1 MQNNA
6 IYKKHFCTFAV
17 RNIKNKSI
25 VIMDSLV
32 KIYFRLLQ
40 ETEVK
45 TFRYLYSDIDWN
57 ERCIAIIGAK
67 GVGKTTMLLQHIK
80 ATFEDKNKVLY
91 ASLDNSWFA
100 KHTIFELADEF
111 YMNGGTHLFLDEI
124 HHYPNWTTEIKNI
137 YDSFPKLKI
146 VFTGSSLLQ
155 IYKSTA
161 DLSRRVVYENLEGLS
176 FREFLKFEK
185 VGDFPAFSLK
195 EIVEN
200 HQNIAFQ
207 ITENIKIMPLFKKYL
222 KYGYYLFYKE
232 GLKKYDIKLQE
243 AVNNVI
249 DIDIPAIE
257 NIEFASRHKL
267 KRLLAILSTLV
278 PYTPK
283 ITDLSIAID
292 SNRNNTVKYLSLL
305 ANAKLLNLVS
315 YKNKTIGDLTKPD
328 KVLLNNTNLSYLYGD
343 NANIGSA
350 RETFFVNQ
358 LSVIADVILAPQGD
372 FIVGNYT
379 FEVGGK
385 NKSFEQIKDIPNS
398 FVVADDIEIGHKN
411 KIPLW
416 LFGLLY

>member
-1 MQNNA
+1 M
-6 IYKKHFCTFAV
+6 YLCGY
-17 RNIKNKSI
+17 
-25 VIMDSLV
+25 MESLI
-32 KIYFRLLQ
+32 KIYLRLLQ
-40 ETEVK
+40 ETEAK
-45 TFRYLYSDIDWN
+45 TFRYLYPNIDWN
-57 ERCIAIIGAK
+57 EHCIGIIGAR

-80 ATFEDKNKVLY
+80 HTFTNKNEALF
-91 ASLDNSWFA
+91 ASLDNTWFA
-100 KHTIFELADEF
+100 NHSIFDLADEF
-111 YMNGGTHLFLDEI
+111 YLNGGTHLFLDEI
-124 HHYPNWTTEIKNI
+124 HHYPNWANEIKNI

-161 DLSRRVVYENLEGLS
+161 DLSRRVVYEKLEGLS

-185 VGDFPAFSLK
+185 IDDFPVLSMK

-200 HQNIAFQ
+200 HQDIAFR
-207 ITENIKIMPLFKKYL
+207 ITENLKIIPLFKKYL
-222 KYGYYLFYKE
+222 KNGYFLFYKE
-232 GLKKYDIKLQE
+232 GLGKYEINLQE

-257 NIEFASRHKL
+257 NIEFESRHKL

-278 PYTPK
+278 PYTPN
-283 ITDLSIAID
+283 ITDLSVAID
-292 SNRNNTVKYLSLL
+292 SNRNNTVKYLFLL

-343 NANIGSA
+343 NANIGNA

-358 LSVIADVILAPQGD
+358 LNAVANVILAPQGD
-372 FIVGNYT
+372 FMVDNYT
-379 FEVGGK
+379 FEVSGK
-385 NKSFEQIKDIPNS
+385 SKSFKQIKDIQNS
-398 FVVADDIEIGHKN
+398 FVVADDIEIGHGN

-416 LFGLLY
+416 LFGMLY

>member
-1 MQNNA
+1 M
-6 IYKKHFCTFAV
+6 YLCGY
-17 RNIKNKSI
+17 
-25 VIMDSLV
+25 MESLI
-32 KIYFRLLQ
+32 KIYLRLLQ
-40 ETEVK
+40 ETEAK
-45 TFRYLYSDIDWN
+45 TFRYLYQSIDWN

-80 ATFEDKNKVLY
+80 HTFANKNEALF
-91 ASLDNSWFA
+91 ASLDNTWFA
-100 KHTIFELADEF
+100 NHSIFDLADEF
-111 YMNGGTHLFLDEI
+111 YLNGGTHLFLDEI
-124 HHYPNWTTEIKNI
+124 HHYPNWATEIKNI

-161 DLSRRVVYENLEGLS
+161 DLSRRVVYEKLEGLS

-185 VGDFPAFSLK
+185 MGDFPVLSMK

-200 HQNIAFQ
+200 HQDIAFR
-207 ITENIKIMPLFKKYL
+207 ITENLKIIPLFKKYL
-222 KYGYYLFYKE
+222 KNGYYLFYKE
-232 GLKKYDIKLQE
+232 GLSKYEIKLQE

-257 NIEFASRHKL
+257 NIEFESRHKL
-267 KRLLAILSTLV
+267 KRLVAILSTLV
-278 PYTPK
+278 PYTPN
-283 ITDLSIAID
+283 ITDLSVAID
-292 SNRNNTVKYLSLL
+292 SNRNNTVKYLFLL

-358 LSVIADVILAPQGD
+358 LNAVANVILAPQGD
-372 FIVGNYT
+372 FMVDNYT
-379 FEVGGK
+379 FEIGRK
-385 NKSFEQIKDIPNS
+385 KKPFDQIKDILNS
-398 FVVADDIEIGHKN
+398 FVVADDIETGHGN

-416 LFGLLY
+416 LFGMLY

>member
-1 MQNNA
+1 ME
-6 IYKKHFCTFAV
+6 
-17 RNIKNKSI
+17 
-25 VIMDSLV
+25 SLI
-32 KIYFRLLQ
+32 KIYLRLLQ
-40 ETEVK
+40 ETEAK
-45 TFRYLYSDIDWN
+45 TFRYLYPNIDWN
-57 ERCIAIIGAK
+57 EHCIGIIGAR

-80 ATFEDKNKVLY
+80 HTFANKNEALF
-91 ASLDNSWFA
+91 ASLDNTWFA
-100 KHTIFELADEF
+100 NHSIFDLADEF
-111 YMNGGTHLFLDEI
+111 YLNGGTHLFLDEI
-124 HHYPNWTTEIKNI
+124 HHYPNWATEIKNI

-161 DLSRRVVYENLEGLS
+161 DLSRRVVYEKLEGLS

-185 VGDFPAFSLK
+185 MGDFPVLSMK

-200 HQNIAFQ
+200 HQDIAFR
-207 ITENIKIMPLFKKYL
+207 ITENLKIIPLFKKYL
-222 KYGYYLFYKE
+222 KNGYYLFYKE
-232 GLKKYDIKLQE
+232 GLSKYEIKLQE

-257 NIEFASRHKL
+257 NIEFESRHKL
-267 KRLLAILSTLV
+267 KRLVAILSTLV
-278 PYTPK
+278 PYTPN
-283 ITDLSIAID
+283 ITDLSVAID
-292 SNRNNTVKYLSLL
+292 SNRNNTVKYLFLL

-358 LSVIADVILAPQGD
+358 LNAVANVILAPQGD
-372 FIVGNYT
+372 FMVDNYT
-379 FEVGGK
+379 FEIGGK
-385 NKSFEQIKDIPNS
+385 KKPFDQIKDILNS
-398 FVVADDIEIGHKN
+398 FVVADDIEIGHGN

-416 LFGLLY
+416 LFGMLY

>member
-1 MQNNA
+1 
-6 IYKKHFCTFAV
+6 
-17 RNIKNKSI
+17 
-25 VIMDSLV
+25 MDSLI
-32 KIYFRLLQ
+32 KIYLRLLQ
-40 ETEVK
+40 ETDEK
-45 TFRYLYSDIDWN
+45 KFRYLYPNIDWN

-80 ATFEDKNKVLY
+80 NTFANKNDAVF
-91 ASLDNSWFA
+91 ASLDNTWFA
-100 KHTIFELADEF
+100 NHSIFDLADEF
-111 YMNGGTHLFLDEI
+111 YLNGGTHLFLDEI
-124 HHYPNWTTEIKNI
+124 HHYPNWATEIKNI

-161 DLSRRVVYENLEGLS
+161 DLSRRVVYETLEGLS
-176 FREFLKFEK
+176 FREFLKFEN
-185 VGDFPAFSLK
+185 VGDFPVFSLK

-200 HQNIAFQ
+200 HQNIAFD

-222 KYGYYLFYKE
+222 KNGYYLFYKE
-232 GLKKYDIKLQE
+232 GLRKYETKLQE

-249 DIDIPAIE
+249 DIDIPTIE
-257 NIEFASRHKL
+257 NIEFESRHKL
-267 KRLLAILSTLV
+267 KKLLAILSALV
-278 PYTPK
+278 PYTPN
-283 ITDLSIAID
+283 ITDLSAAID

-343 NANIGSA
+343 NANIGNA

-358 LSVIADVILAPQGD
+358 LNAVADVILAPQGD
-372 FIVGNYT
+372 FMIDNYT

-385 NKSFEQIKDIPNS
+385 RKTFDQIKDIPNS

>member
-1 MQNNA
+1 ME
-6 IYKKHFCTFAV
+6 
-17 RNIKNKSI
+17 
-25 VIMDSLV
+25 SLI
-32 KIYFRLLQ
+32 KIYLRLLQ
-40 ETEVK
+40 ETEAK
-45 TFRYLYSDIDWN
+45 TFRYLYPNIDWN
-57 ERCIAIIGAK
+57 EHCIGIIGAR

-80 ATFEDKNKVLY
+80 HTFANKNEALF
-91 ASLDNSWFA
+91 ASLDNTWFA
-100 KHTIFELADEF
+100 NHSIFDLADEF
-111 YMNGGTHLFLDEI
+111 YLNGGTHLFLDEI
-124 HHYPNWTTEIKNI
+124 HHYPNWATEIKNI

-161 DLSRRVVYENLEGLS
+161 DLSRRVVYEKLEGLS

-185 VGDFPAFSLK
+185 MGDFPVLSMK

-200 HQNIAFQ
+200 HQDIAFR
-207 ITENIKIMPLFKKYL
+207 ITENLKIIPLFKKYL
-222 KYGYYLFYKE
+222 KNGYYLFYKE
-232 GLKKYDIKLQE
+232 GLSKYEIKLQE

-257 NIEFASRHKL
+257 NIEFESRHKL

-278 PYTPK
+278 PYTPN
-283 ITDLSIAID
+283 ITDLSVAID
-292 SNRNNTVKYLSLL
+292 SNRNNTVKYLFLL

-343 NANIGSA
+343 NANIGNA

-358 LSVIADVILAPQGD
+358 LNAVANVILAPQGD
-372 FIVGNYT
+372 FMVDNYT
-379 FEVGGK
+379 FEVSGK
-385 NKSFEQIKDIPNS
+385 SKSFKQIKDIQNS
-398 FVVADDIEIGHKN
+398 FVVADDIEIGHGN

-416 LFGLLY
+416 LFGMLY

>member
-1 MQNNA
+1 ME
-6 IYKKHFCTFAV
+6 
-17 RNIKNKSI
+17 
-25 VIMDSLV
+25 SLI
-32 KIYFRLLQ
+32 KIYLRLLQ
-40 ETEVK
+40 ETEAK
-45 TFRYLYSDIDWN
+45 TFRYLYPNIDWN
-57 ERCIAIIGAK
+57 EHCIGIIGAR

-80 ATFEDKNKVLY
+80 HTFTNKNEALF
-91 ASLDNSWFA
+91 ASLDNTWFA
-100 KHTIFELADEF
+100 NHSIFDLADEF
-111 YMNGGTHLFLDEI
+111 YLNGGTHLFLDEI
-124 HHYPNWTTEIKNI
+124 HHYPNWANEIKNI

-161 DLSRRVVYENLEGLS
+161 DLSRRVVYEKLEGLS

-185 VGDFPAFSLK
+185 IDDFPVLSMK

-200 HQNIAFQ
+200 HQDIAFR
-207 ITENIKIMPLFKKYL
+207 ITENLKIIPLFKKYL
-222 KYGYYLFYKE
+222 KNGYFLFYKE
-232 GLKKYDIKLQE
+232 GLGKYEINLQE

-257 NIEFASRHKL
+257 NIEFESRHKL

-278 PYTPK
+278 PYTPN
-283 ITDLSIAID
+283 ITDLSVAID
-292 SNRNNTVKYLSLL
+292 SNRNNTVKYLFLL

-343 NANIGSA
+343 NANIGNA

-358 LSVIADVILAPQGD
+358 LNAVANVILAPQGD
-372 FIVGNYT
+372 FMVDNYT

-385 NKSFEQIKDIPNS
+385 SKSFKQIKDIQNS
-398 FVVADDIEIGHKN
+398 FVVADDIEIGHGN

-416 LFGLLY
+416 LFGMLY

>member
-1 MQNNA
+1 ME
-6 IYKKHFCTFAV
+6 
-17 RNIKNKSI
+17 
-25 VIMDSLV
+25 SLI
-32 KIYFRLLQ
+32 KIYLRLLQ
-40 ETEVK
+40 ETEAK
-45 TFRYLYSDIDWN
+45 TFRYLYPNIDWN
-57 ERCIAIIGAK
+57 EHCIGIIGAR

-80 ATFEDKNKVLY
+80 HTFANKNEALF
-91 ASLDNSWFA
+91 ASLDNTWFA
-100 KHTIFELADEF
+100 NHSIFDLADEF
-111 YMNGGTHLFLDEI
+111 YLNGGTHLFLDEI
-124 HHYPNWTTEIKNI
+124 HHYPNWATEIKNI

-161 DLSRRVVYENLEGLS
+161 DLSRRVVYEKLEGLS

-185 VGDFPAFSLK
+185 MGDFPVLSMK

-200 HQNIAFQ
+200 HQDIAFR
-207 ITENIKIMPLFKKYL
+207 ITENLKIIPLFKKYL
-222 KYGYYLFYKE
+222 KNGYFLFYKE
-232 GLKKYDIKLQE
+232 GLGKYEINLQE

-257 NIEFASRHKL
+257 NIEFESRHKL
-267 KRLLAILSTLV
+267 KRLVAILSTLV
-278 PYTPK
+278 PYTPN
-283 ITDLSIAID
+283 ITDLSVAID
-292 SNRNNTVKYLSLL
+292 SNRNNTVKYLFLL

-358 LSVIADVILAPQGD
+358 LNAVANVILAPQGD
-372 FIVGNYT
+372 FMVDNYT

-385 NKSFEQIKDIPNS
+385 SKSFKQIKDIQNS
-398 FVVADDIEIGHKN
+398 FVVADDIEIGHGN

-416 LFGLLY
+416 LFGMLY

>member
-1 MQNNA
+1 MQKNN
-6 IYKKHFCTFAV
+6 Y
-17 RNIKNKSI
+17 
-25 VIMDSLV
+25 MESLI
-32 KIYFRLLQ
+32 KIYLRLLQ
-40 ETEVK
+40 ETDAK
-45 TFRYLYSDIDWN
+45 TFRYLYQNIDWD

-80 ATFEDKNKVLY
+80 HTFANKNEALF
-91 ASLDNSWFA
+91 ASLDNTWFA
-100 KHTIFELADEF
+100 NHSIFDLADEF
-111 YMNGGTHLFLDEI
+111 YLNGGTHLFLDEI
-124 HHYPNWTTEIKNI
+124 HHYPNWATEIKNI

-161 DLSRRVVYENLEGLS
+161 DLSRRVVYEKLEGLS

-185 VGDFPAFSLK
+185 MGDFPVLSMK

-200 HQNIAFQ
+200 HQDIAFR
-207 ITENIKIMPLFKKYL
+207 ITENLKIIPLFKKYL
-222 KYGYYLFYKE
+222 KNGYYLFYKE
-232 GLKKYDIKLQE
+232 GLSKYEIKLQE

-257 NIEFASRHKL
+257 NIEFESRYKL

-278 PYTPK
+278 PYTPN
-283 ITDLSIAID
+283 ITDLSVAID
-292 SNRNNTVKYLSLL
+292 SNRNNTVKYLFLL

-358 LSVIADVILAPQGD
+358 LNAVANIILAPQGD
-372 FIVGNYT
+372 FMVDNYT

-385 NKSFEQIKDIPNS
+385 KKPFDQIKDILNS
-398 FVVADDIEIGHKN
+398 FVVADDIETGHGN

-416 LFGLLY
+416 LFGMLY

>member
-1 MQNNA
+1 
-6 IYKKHFCTFAV
+6 
-17 RNIKNKSI
+17 
-25 VIMDSLV
+25 MDSLV
-32 KIYFRLLQ
+32 KIYLRLLQ

-45 TFRYLYSDIDWN
+45 TFRYLYSNIDWN

-80 ATFEDKNKVLY
+80 ATFEDKNEALY

-100 KHTIFELADEF
+100 NHTIFELADEF

-124 HHYPNWTTEIKNI
+124 HHYPGWSTEIKNI

-185 VGDFPAFSLK
+185 VSDFPAFSLK

-207 ITENIKIMPLFKKYL
+207 ITENIKIMPLFRKYL

-249 DIDIPAIE
+249 DIDVPAIE
-257 NIEFASRHKL
+257 NIEFESRHKL
-267 KRLLAILSTLV
+267 KRLLAILSTVV

-283 ITDLSIAID
+283 ITDLSTAIG

-328 KVLLNNTNLSYLYGD
+328 KVLLNNTNLSYLYD
-343 NANIGSA
+343 EKANIGSA

-358 LSVIADVILAPQGD
+358 LSAIADVILAPQGD
-372 FIVGNYT
+372 FMVENYT

-385 NKSFEQIKDIPNS
+385 RKTFEQIKNVPNS

-416 LFGLLY
+416 MFGLLY

>member
-1 MQNNA
+1 ME
-6 IYKKHFCTFAV
+6 
-17 RNIKNKSI
+17 
-25 VIMDSLV
+25 SLI
-32 KIYFRLLQ
+32 KIYLRLLQ
-40 ETEVK
+40 ETDAK
-45 TFRYLYSDIDWN
+45 TFRYLYQNIDWE

-80 ATFEDKNKVLY
+80 HTFANKNEALF
-91 ASLDNSWFA
+91 ASLDNTWFA
-100 KHTIFELADEF
+100 NHSIFDLADEF
-111 YMNGGTHLFLDEI
+111 YLNGGTHLFLDEI
-124 HHYPNWTTEIKNI
+124 HHYPNWATEIKNI
-137 YDSFPKLKI
+137 YDSFPKLKV

-155 IYKSTA
+155 IYNSTA
-161 DLSRRVVYENLEGLS
+161 DLSRRVVYEKLEGLS

-185 VGDFPAFSLK
+185 MGDFPVLSMK

-200 HQNIAFQ
+200 HQDIAFR
-207 ITENIKIMPLFKKYL
+207 ITENLKIIPLFKKYL
-222 KYGYYLFYKE
+222 KNGYYLFYKE
-232 GLKKYDIKLQE
+232 GLSKYEIKLQE

-257 NIEFASRHKL
+257 NIEFESRHKL

-278 PYTPK
+278 PYTPN
-283 ITDLSIAID
+283 ITDLSVAID
-292 SNRNNTVKYLSLL
+292 SNRNNTVKYLFLL

-358 LSVIADVILAPQGD
+358 LNAVANVILAPQGD
-372 FIVGNYT
+372 FMVDNYT
-379 FEVGGK
+379 FEIGGK
-385 NKSFEQIKDIPNS
+385 KKPFDQIKDILNS
-398 FVVADDIEIGHKN
+398 FVVADDIETGHGN

-416 LFGLLY
+416 LFGMLY

>member
-1 MQNNA
+1 
-6 IYKKHFCTFAV
+6 
-17 RNIKNKSI
+17 
-25 VIMDSLV
+25 MDSLE
-32 KIYFRLLQ
+32 KIYLRLLQ

-45 TFRYLYSDIDWN
+45 SFRYLYSNIDWN

-80 ATFEDKNKVLY
+80 ASFKNKNEALY
-91 ASLDNSWFA
+91 VSLDNSWFA
-100 KHTIFELADEF
+100 NHTIFELADEL

-137 YDSFPKLKI
+137 YDSFPKMKI

-185 VGDFPAFSLK
+185 IGDFPVFSLK

-222 KYGYYLFYKE
+222 KNGYYLFYKE
-232 GLKKYDIKLQE
+232 GLRKYDRKLQE
-243 AVNNVI
+243 AVNNII
-249 DIDIPAIE
+249 DIDVPAIE
-257 NIEFASRHKL
+257 NIEFESRRKL
-267 KRLLAILSTLV
+267 KKLLAILATLV

-283 ITDLSIAID
+283 ITDLSTAIN
-292 SNRNNTVKYLSLL
+292 SNRNNTVRYLSLL

-328 KVLLNNTNLSYLYGD
+328 KVLLNNTNLSYLYGE

-358 LSVIADVILAPQGD
+358 LSAVADVILAPQGD
-372 FIVGNYT
+372 FMIDNYT

-385 NKSFEQIKDIPNS
+385 KKSFDQIKNIPNS

-411 KIPLW
+411 KIPIW

>member
-1 MQNNA
+1 ME
-6 IYKKHFCTFAV
+6 
-17 RNIKNKSI
+17 
-25 VIMDSLV
+25 SLV
-32 KIYFRLLQ
+32 KIYLRLLQ
-40 ETEVK
+40 ETDSQ
-45 TFRYLYSDIDWN
+45 TFRYLYPNIDWN

-80 ATFEDKNKVLY
+80 TTFADKNQALF
-91 ASLDNSWFA
+91 ASLDNAWFA
-100 KHTIFELADEF
+100 NHSIFELADEF

-124 HHYPNWTTEIKNI
+124 HHYPNWATEIKNI
-137 YDSFPKLKI
+137 YDSFQKLKV

-161 DLSRRVVYENLEGLS
+161 DLSRRVVYETLEGLS
-176 FREFLKFEK
+176 FREFLQFEK
-185 VGDFPAFSLK
+185 IGEFPALSLN

-222 KYGYYLFYKE
+222 KNGYYFFYKE
-232 GLKKYDIKLQE
+232 GLKKYEIKLQE
-243 AVNNVI
+243 AINNVI
-249 DIDIPAIE
+249 DVDIPSIE
-257 NIEFASRHKL
+257 NIEFESRHKI
-267 KRLLAILSTLV
+267 KKLLAILSALV

-283 ITDLSIAID
+283 ITDLSAAINT
-292 SNRNNTVKYLSLL
+292 NRNNTVKYLSFL
-305 ANAKLLNLVS
+305 ANAKLLNLIS

-328 KVLLNNTNLSYLYGD
+328 KVLLNNTNLAYVFGE
-343 NANIGSA
+343 NANVGSA

-358 LSVIADVILAPQGD
+358 LNAIANVTLAPQGD
-372 FIVGNYT
+372 FIVDKYT

-385 NKSFEQIKDIPNS
+385 GKTFDQIKDIPNS

-416 LFGLLY
+416 LFGMLY

>member
-1 MQNNA
+1 ME
-6 IYKKHFCTFAV
+6 
-17 RNIKNKSI
+17 
-25 VIMDSLV
+25 SLM

-40 ETEVK
+40 ETDDK
-45 TFRYLYSDIDWN
+45 MFRYLYQNIDWN

-80 ATFEDKNKVLY
+80 TTFANKEEALY
-91 ASLDNSWFA
+91 ASLDNTWFSN
-100 KHTIFELADEF
+100 HTIFEMADQF

-124 HHYPNWTTEIKNI
+124 HHYPNWETEIKNI

-161 DLSRRVVYENLEGLS
+161 DLSRRVVYETLEGLS

-185 VGDFPAFSLK
+185 IGDYSVISVEEL
-195 EIVEN
+195 IEN

-222 KYGYYLFYKE
+222 RNGYYLFYKE
-232 GLKKYDIKLQE
+232 GLKKYNSKLQE
-243 AVNNVI
+243 VINNVI
-249 DIDIPAIE
+249 NVDVAAVE
-257 NIEFASRHKL
+257 NIEFESRYKL

-283 ITDLSIAID
+283 ITELSGLIN
-292 SNRNNTVKYLSLL
+292 SNRNNTVKYLLL
-305 ANAKLLNLVS
+305 LENAKLLNLVS

-328 KVLLNNTNLSYLYGD
+328 KVLLNNTNLSYAFGE
-343 NANIGSA
+343 NTNIGSV

-358 LSVIADVILAPQGD
+358 LNAVSKVYLSSQGD
-372 FIVGNYT
+372 YT
-379 FEVGGK
+379 TDKYIFEVGGK
-385 NKSFEQIKDIPNS
+385 RKTFDQIKDLPNS
-398 FVVADDIEIGHKN
+398 YVVADDLEIGHQN

-416 LFGLLY
+416 MFGMLY

>member
-1 MQNNA
+1 ME
-6 IYKKHFCTFAV
+6 
-17 RNIKNKSI
+17 
-25 VIMDSLV
+25 SLI
-32 KIYFRLLQ
+32 KIYLRLLQ
-40 ETEVK
+40 ETEAK
-45 TFRYLYSDIDWN
+45 TFRYLYQNIDWD

-80 ATFEDKNKVLY
+80 HTFANKNEALF
-91 ASLDNSWFA
+91 ASLDNTWFA
-100 KHTIFELADEF
+100 NHSIFDLADEF
-111 YMNGGTHLFLDEI
+111 YLNGGTHLFLDEI
-124 HHYPNWTTEIKNI
+124 HHYPNWATEIKNI

-161 DLSRRVVYENLEGLS
+161 DLSRRVVYEKLEGLS

-185 VGDFPAFSLK
+185 MGDFPVLSMK

-200 HQNIAFQ
+200 HQDIAFR
-207 ITENIKIMPLFKKYL
+207 ITENLKIIPLFKKYL
-222 KYGYYLFYKE
+222 KNGYYLFYKE
-232 GLKKYDIKLQE
+232 GLSKYEIKLQE

-249 DIDIPAIE
+249 NIDIPAIE
-257 NIEFASRHKL
+257 NIEFESRHKL

-278 PYTPK
+278 PYTPN
-283 ITDLSIAID
+283 ITDLSVAID
-292 SNRNNTVKYLSLL
+292 SNRNNTVKYLFLL

-358 LSVIADVILAPQGD
+358 LNAVANVILAPQGD
-372 FIVGNYT
+372 FMVDNYT

-385 NKSFEQIKDIPNS
+385 SKSFKQIKDIQNS
-398 FVVADDIEIGHKN
+398 FVVADDIEIGHGN

-416 LFGLLY
+416 LFGMLY

>member
-1 MQNNA
+1 MNNL
-6 IYKKHFCTFAV
+6 I
-17 RNIKNKSI
+17 
-25 VIMDSLV
+25 
-32 KIYFRLLQ
+32 KIYLRILQ

-45 TFRYLYSDIDWN
+45 SFRYLYSDVDWN

-67 GVGKTTMLLQHIK
+67 GVGKTTMMLQHIK
-80 ATFEDKNKVLY
+80 ATFEDKNKALY
-91 ASLDNSWFA
+91 VSLDNSWFA
-100 KHTIFELADEF
+100 NHTIFELADEF

-124 HHYPNWTTEIKNI
+124 HHYPNWATQIKNI
-137 YDSFPKLKI
+137 YDSFLKLKVI
-146 VFTGSSLLQ
+146 FTGSSLLQ

-161 DLSRRVVYENLEGLS
+161 DLSRRVVYEKLEGLS

-185 VGDFPAFSLK
+185 VGDFPVFSLK

-200 HQNIAFQ
+200 HQNIALQ

-222 KYGYYLFYKE
+222 KIGYYMFYKE

-257 NIEFASRHKL
+257 NIEFESRHKL
-267 KRLLAILSTLV
+267 KKLLAILAKLV
-278 PYTPK
+278 PYTPN
-283 ITDLSIAID
+283 ITDLSKAIG

-328 KVLLNNTNLSYLYGD
+328 KVLLNNTNLSYLFGE

-358 LSVIADVILAPQGD
+358 LSSVADVVLAKQGD
-372 FIVGNYT
+372 FMIDNYT

-385 NKSFEQIKDIPNS
+385 KKSFDQIKDIPNS
-398 FVVADDIEIGHKN
+398 FVVADDIEIGYKN

-416 LFGLLY
+416 MFGLLY